1 MRVLT
6 GIVRH
11 GAVEVDVKDLPDG
24 TAVTVLVPEH
34 ADETFEVTAEEETR
48 LLEAIR
54 ELERGEGEDGW
65 HFLRS
70 IRPK

>member
-1 MRVLT
+1 MRVMT

-11 GAVEVDVKDLPDG
+11 GTVELDVKDVPDG
-24 TAVTVLVPEH
+24 TAVTVLVPGQ

-48 LLEAIR
+48 LLQAIR

-65 HFLRS
+65 DFLRR

>member
-1 MRVLT
+1 MRVMT

-11 GAVEVDVKDLPDG
+11 GTVELDVKDVPDG
-24 TAVTVLVPEH
+24 TAATVLVPEH
-34 ADETFEVTAEEETR
+34 AAETFEVTAEEETR
-48 LLEAIR
+48 LLQAIR

-65 HFLRS
+65 DFLRR